1 LAALE
6 YPLAELPIRVI
17 LALGLRGGAR
27 SGLMGVLY
35 DFSLPLLAAFSVAI
49 QLPGVVLIVALT
61 RQETTAVKMEQT

>member
-1 LAALE
+1 
-6 YPLAELPIRVI
+6 
-17 LALGLRGGAR
+17 
-27 SGLMGVLY
+27 VLY